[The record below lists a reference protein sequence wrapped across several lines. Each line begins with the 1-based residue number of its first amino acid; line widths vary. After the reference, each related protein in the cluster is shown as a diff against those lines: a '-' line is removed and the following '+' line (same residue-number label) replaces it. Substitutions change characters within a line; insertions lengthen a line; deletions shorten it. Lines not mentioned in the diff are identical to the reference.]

1 MLQYSKESEAMS
13 VACFSY
19 AVEFFLI
26 MGFIIINL
34 PDVIKRLREWLEQ
47 RRIEKWKKEY
57 GGTMEENW
65 REWKK

>member
-1 MLQYSKESEAMS
+1 MS

-34 PDVIKRLREWLEQ
+34 PGIIKDFKGWLEQ
-47 RRIEKWKKEY
+47 KRIEKWKKEY
-57 GGTMEENW
+57 GEENW